1 LGAGN
6 ITGPLFPFAGD
17 TATYTYNG
25 AVGDAFEWTVSG
37 GEILEG
43 QGETSV
49 TVVWGEVAGGALVS
63 VVESDALGCE
73 GEVVRTVQILE
84 ATFVL
89 EAGLVE
95 LTIMPNPARDWVT
108 LQFGEL
114 NSGPAEVVLFDAR
127 GAQVMRVTTTGQI
140 NVSALSSGRY
150 TLQATT
156 ALGRATQPL
165 VVE

>member
-1 LGAGN
+1 ML
-6 ITGPLFPFAGD
+6 D
-17 TATYTYNG
+17 
-25 AVGDAFEWTVSG
+25 S
-37 GEILEG
+37 
-43 QGETSV
+43 
-49 TVVWGEVAGGALVS
+49 TVVCRRALGCEWGGYFQRTTRG
-63 VVESDALGCE
+63 LGCE